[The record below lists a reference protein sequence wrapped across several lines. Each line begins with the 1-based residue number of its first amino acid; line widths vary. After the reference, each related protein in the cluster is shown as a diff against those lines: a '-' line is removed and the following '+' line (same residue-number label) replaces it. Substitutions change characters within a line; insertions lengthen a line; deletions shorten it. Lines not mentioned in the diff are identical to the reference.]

1 VSFETQRELMVSRQL
16 QARGIRDSRVL
27 SAMRRVPRHLFVS
40 PDQQDQAYGDFPLP
54 IGEGQTI
61 SQPFMVA
68 TMLADLRL
76 KGHEHI
82 LEIGSGS
89 GYNAALIAELAAT
102 VISIE
107 RIANLAERARELVA
121 QLGYKNIRI
130 EIGDGT
136 FGWQEGAPYDGIVVT
151 AGAPRVPSAL
161 LNQLA
166 IGGRLVVPVGGRSG
180 QVLEIHTKVKQDRFD
195 VETDTACRFVS
206 LIGKDGWDT

>member
-1 VSFETQRELMVSRQL
+1 MSFETKRELMVSRQL

-82 LEIGSGS
+82 LEIGTGS
-89 GYNAALIAELAAT
+89 GYNAALIAELATT

-121 QLGYKNIRI
+121 QLGYKNIQI

>member
-1 VSFETQRELMVSRQL
+1 MSFETKRELMVTRQL

-40 PDQQDQAYGDFPLP
+40 PDQQDQAYEDFPLP

-82 LEIGSGS
+82 LEIGTGS

-102 VISIE
+102 VISVE
-107 RIANLAERARELVA
+107 RIASLAERARELVA

-136 FGWQEGAPYDGIVVT
+136 SGWHEGAPYNGIVVT
-151 AGAPRVPSAL
+151 AGAPRVPTAL
-161 LNQLA
+161 LDQLA

>member
-1 VSFETQRELMVSRQL
+1 MVTRQL

-27 SAMRRVPRHLFVS
+27 SAMRRVPRHLFLS
-40 PDQQDQAYGDFPLP
+40 PDQQDQAYEDFPLP

-76 KGHEHI
+76 NGHEHI
-82 LEIGSGS
+82 LEIGTGS

-107 RIANLAERARELVA
+107 RIASLAERARELVA

-136 FGWQEGAPYDGIVVT
+136 SGWHEGAPYDGIVVT
-151 AGAPRVPSAL
+151 AGAPRVPTAL
-161 LNQLA
+161 LDQLA

-180 QVLEIHTKVKQDRFD
+180 QVLEIHTKVKQDRID